1 MWLLLPEKKIDIGPP
16 TREGGRCKREA
27 IVAHGHAEP
36 LQGKGSLRQSGKLGS
51 GQNLEEHVERSEK
64 HLPRPEQVE
73 NTGGGMLLHMDHV
86 LAVDGS
92 RLEKVVW
99 QLPAVSLRH
108 SLRFD
113 FCLSSRFLDYWQIC
127 RYYLLKVSG
136 TNQPARGLRHKPPE
150 P

>member
-1 MWLLLPEKKIDIGPP
+1 MWLLLPEKKIDIGSP

-64 HLPRPEQVE
+64 HFPRPEQVE

-99 QLPAVSLRH
+99 QLPAVALRH
-108 SLRFD
+108 SLRFNL
-113 FCLSSRFLDYWQIC
+113 CLSSR
-127 RYYLLKVSG
+127 LL
-136 TNQPARGLRHKPPE
+136 
-150 P
+150 